1 MTAMTIE
8 EAMEFYREYDE
19 YMDYEERGY
28 PACVG
33 HLNDVVAIADESSNG
48 SSLEMFTAT
57 DFIAWMTEAKDLLE
71 SGECD
76 SKCEAVNEC
85 RRKADVAEDH

>member
-1 MTAMTIE
+1 MTMTIE

-19 YMDYEERGY
+19 SMDYEERGY
-28 PACVG
+28 PACIG
-33 HLNDVVAIADESSNG
+33 ELNGVVAIADESSNG
-48 SSLEMFTAT
+48 SSLEMFTAS
-57 DFIAWMTEAKDLLE
+57 DFIAWMTEAKELLE

-85 RRKADVAEDH
+85 RRKPDVAEDH